1 MTGRQRSSIPTCAAF
16 AVTLGL
22 ACAADDRAELSV
34 SGRDSA
40 GVRIADNTAASD
52 SVTAE
57 VAEMQRIG
65 LIDGP
70 EAYQFERIPSIA
82 LDEADSLFVAD
93 ERSGSIRVFDP
104 NGKFVRDF
112 GGLGE
117 DPGELGQIVRIWL
130 YADTV
135 AVMDVRNG
143 LRMSFFLR
151 DGRFVGASPATLANG
166 THLTPIARVA
176 DGWLAWVRVPRPEPR
191 VAEGGVYEDTAR
203 LHLVDPRIRTV
214 GPLVRTS
221 RGQRLVSMTPGGL
234 DWPLF
239 EPVAGAAVTSD
250 GTQYVA
256 HASYRIDV
264 FDATGRLVR
273 RVTRAHTPVAITRA
287 DVDSLIARVR
297 QRYEEQPPGNRSDS
311 AAQMLARIE
320 AQERARIE
328 THWSALGRVLA
339 AEDGS
344 FWVERADLRPDR
356 WRPEYEN
363 LFGEIDP
370 EGVTTTRPPRWDR
383 FDRSGGFV
391 GAIELPIGFRPMILT
406 SDTVIGV
413 LGDEQGVE
421 YVVRYAVQ

>member
-1 MTGRQRSSIPTCAAF
+1 MTGRQRSSTEWCAGF
-16 AVTLGL
+16 ALTLGL
-22 ACAADDRAELSV
+22 ACVSGDRADVAV

-40 GVRIADNTAASD
+40 GVRISDNTPAGD
-52 SVTAE
+52 SVTAQ
-57 VAEMQRIG
+57 VVEMQRIG

-82 LDEADSLFVAD
+82 LDDADSLFVAD

-112 GGLGE
+112 GQLGE

-151 DGRFVGASPATLANG
+151 DGRFIASSPATLADG
-166 THLTPIARVA
+166 THLTPIAHVA
-176 DGWLAWVRVPRPEPR
+176 DGWLAWVRRPRPEPR
-191 VAEGGVYEDTAR
+191 VGRGAVHEDTAR
-203 LHLVDPRIRTV
+203 LHLADPRIRTV
-214 GPLVRTS
+214 GPLVRAG
-221 RGQRLVSMTPGGL
+221 RGQRLVGVAPRGV

-256 HASYRIDV
+256 HSSYRIDV
-264 FDATGRLVR
+264 FDASGRLVR

-287 DVDSLIARVR
+287 DVDSLVARVR
-297 QRYEEQPPGNRSDS
+297 RRYEERPPENPSES
-311 AAQMLARIE
+311 ATQMIARIE

-328 THWSALGRVLA
+328 THWSALGAVLA
-339 AEDGS
+339 ADDGS

-356 WRPEYEN
+356 WRAEYEN
-363 LFGEIDP
+363 LYGERDP
-370 EGVTTTRPPRWDR
+370 EGLTTARAPRWDR
-383 FDRSGGFV
+383 FDRSGRFM

-406 SDTVIGV
+406 SDMVIGV

-421 YVVRYAVQ
+421 YVVRFALQ